1 MSPKVERRLPVH
13 AMIPDTQVKPG
24 VPTDHLRWIG
34 RYLADS
40 VQPDV
45 IIHIGDHW
53 DMPSLSSWDKGK
65 KQFEGRRYEDDI
77 QAGNRAFDELDK
89 PLRQK
94 RNYNPRKVLL
104 RGNHENRLQR
114 MLDFDPFLYGEDG
127 INGLS
132 ERDFESPGWEVRS
145 FLEVVDIDGVSY
157 SHYFYNPMTG
167 RPYGGTAINRL
178 KTIGHSFTMGH
189 QQIYD
194 IGVRHVGTRQQR
206 ALIAGACYL
215 HDEEYRGPQG
225 NSHWRGII
233 IKHEVH
239 DGSYDLMEVSLEY
252 LCQRYEGMTIAQFLK
267 KNYHAPTTAYGTWR
281 RK

>member
-1 MSPKVERRLPVH
+1 MPPKAIRTLPVH
-13 AMIPDTQVKPG
+13 AVIPDTQVKPG

-34 RYLADS
+34 MYLADS

-45 IIHIGDHW
+45 IVHIGDHW

-65 KQFEGRRYEDDI
+65 KQFEGRRYEADI
-77 QAGNRAFDELDK
+77 AAGNAGFDELDK
-89 PLRQK
+89 PIRQK
-94 RNYNPRKVLL
+94 RGYNPRKVLL

-114 MLDFDPFLYGEDG
+114 MLDFDPFLYAENG
-127 INGLS
+127 IHGLS
-132 ERDFESPGWEVRS
+132 EKDFNSLDWEVHD
-145 FLEVVDIDGVSY
+145 FLEIVWIDGVAY

-189 QQIYD
+189 QQTYD
-194 IGVRHVGTRQQR
+194 IGVRHVGARQQR

-225 NSHWRGII
+225 NSHWRGIVI
-233 IKHEVH
+233 CHAVH
-239 DGSYDLMEVSLEY
+239 DGSYDLMEISLDY
-252 LCQRYEGMTIAQFLK
+252 LCRRYEGMTIDQFLK
-267 KNYHAPTTAYGTWR
+267 KNYKVPKTPFEPWV